1 MFKKI
6 TLAIMNVVLA
16 LIIGASTVTFSQG
29 RELSVN
35 TLVSILKSLGIYAD
49 NKVPIGGQY
58 YLLKN
63 VSIEKG
69 SHRDEFVIKFTAKPI
84 D

>member
-1 MFKKI
+1 MFKK
-6 TLAIMNVVLA
+6 TLMAAIF
-16 LIIGASTVTFSQG
+16 IIAATNETFSQR
-29 RELSVN
+29 RELTVE
-35 TLVSILKSLGIYAD
+35 TLVSVLKSLGIYSE
-49 NKVPIGGQY
+49 NKVPIAGQTY
-58 YLLKN
+58 ILKN